1 IMTTRVLLIDNY
13 DSFTYNIFQVRS
25 RPRPPP
31 PACRRV
37 LSRMALTPSASLS
50 LSLSLCFLARL
61 QYMAQ
66 LGAEVEV
73 RRNDKITLD
82 EIRQMDPD
90 RIMISP
96 GPGYPKDAGISCDV
110 IREFAGKVPIAGV
123 CLGHQCMY
131 EVFGGKVDHA
141 GEIVHGK
148 QAVIAHDG
156 KGLFKGMTPAFK
168 AIRYHSLV
176 GLPETL
182 PDTLEVTATVQGT
195 DMIMGVRHKEFKV
208 EGWQFHPES
217 ILTEDGLKLI
227 QNFLDM

>member
-1 IMTTRVLLIDNY
+1 
-13 DSFTYNIFQVRS
+13 
-25 RPRPPP
+25 
-31 PACRRV
+31 
-37 LSRMALTPSASLS
+37 MALTPSASFSLS
-50 LSLSLCFLARL
+50 LSLSLCFFVRL

-82 EIRQMDPD
+82 EIRQMNPD

-110 IREFAGKVPIAGV
+110 IREFAGKMPIAGV
-123 CLGHQCMY
+123 CLAPLGRASMLPLTTWMAGHQCMY

-156 KGLFKGMTPAFK
+156 KGLFKGMAPAFK

-176 GLPETL
+176 GIPETL
-182 PDTLEVTATVQGT
+182 PDALEVTATVQGT